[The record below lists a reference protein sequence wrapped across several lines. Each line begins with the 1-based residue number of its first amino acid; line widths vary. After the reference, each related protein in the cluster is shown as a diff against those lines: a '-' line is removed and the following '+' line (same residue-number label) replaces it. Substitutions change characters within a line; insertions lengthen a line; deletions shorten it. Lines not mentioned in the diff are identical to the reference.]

1 MTFKDLVTN
10 QRIDIKALSAKY
22 NIPMRTVYRWLDGT
36 RRPPMY
42 LLLMIYDINLLERKV
57 SGHGITFEEGKELAG
72 RMGESG
78 SRIQEAGQAS

>member
-10 QRIDIKALSAKY
+10 QQIDIKALSAKY

-57 SGHGITFEEGKELAG
+57 SGHGITFEETARLAG
-72 RMGESG
+72 RMEGNSQG
-78 SRIQEAGQAS
+78 IQEAGQAS